1 MTTALAP
8 LADVE
13 RVIGWDDLPE
23 SVRGIPDDFD
33 PTAGGVLMKHQVEW
47 IRIRASIKVCPKGRR
62 TGITFAEAQD
72 ATITAASRRDAGG
85 DNIYYIP
92 DAKEKGLEFI
102 GYCAKL
108 ARVIAEAQG
117 TGISDIE
124 QFLFEDQDE
133 QGSSKYITAWRIRFA
148 SGFQIVALSS
158 RPAAIRGLQ
167 GVVVIDEAAFHTNV
181 QAVLDAATALLIW
194 GGRLHIISSHN
205 GVKNPFN
212 QLIKD
217 IEAGLYGPDAKVYRA
232 TFDDAVANG
241 LYERVCWK
249 KREAPTPEGK
259 KVWYNRIRQA
269 YGPRISAM
277 REELDAIPRAG
288 GGKGIP
294 GIWIERAMRD
304 GRPVRRLA
312 LDDGFA
318 KLDELT
324 RRRLCAEWIEK
335 ELAPLVET
343 LDKHARYALGMDYA
357 RHRHF
362 SVIVPAE
369 IRRMLTRSVPFAV
382 ELQNVPTRQQEQ
394 ILWYLM
400 DSVPG
405 HPLLA
410 IDATGPGQILAEYSA
425 DKYGSAPTP
434 AEIAAGDITGG
445 RVHQIA
451 LSRSWY
457 GEWMP
462 KFSRAF
468 EDGMIEIPLDDD
480 LDGDLRMVEDV
491 DGIMMVPRI
500 ERKDLKDADLVRH
513 GDFAI
518 AGALMWFA
526 SCQDPYLPYSY
537 ETVRW
542 TGSDRDR
549 FMRADDDDD
558 GREIRTTG
566 GFGARTGAW

>member
-1 MTTALAP
+1 MATALAP

-23 SVRGIPDDFD
+23 SVRDIPDDFD
-33 PTAGGVLMKHQVEW
+33 PTAAGVLMKHQVEW
-47 IRIRASIKVCPKGRR
+47 IGIRSAIKVCPKGRR

-85 DNIYYIP
+85 DSVYYIP

-117 TGISDIE
+117 TGISGIE

-133 QGSSKYITAWRIRFA
+133 QGNSKHITAWRIRFA

-167 GVVVIDEAAFHTNV
+167 GIVVIDEAAFHTNV

-194 GGRLHIISSHN
+194 GGQLHIISSHN

-212 QLIKD
+212 QFIKD
-217 IEAGLYGPDAKVYRA
+217 IEAGLYGPDASVHRV

-249 KREAPTPEGK
+249 KRERPTAEGK
-259 KVWYNRIRQA
+259 KAWYNRIRKA
-269 YGPRISAM
+269 YGPRVSAM
-277 REELDAIPRAG
+277 REELDVIPRAG

-294 GIWIERAMRD
+294 GIWIERSMRD

-312 LDDGFA
+312 LDDNFA
-318 KLDELT
+318 QLDET
-324 RRRLCAEWIEK
+324 ARAGICADWIER
-335 ELAPLVET
+335 ELAPLVEAM
-343 LDKHARYALGMDYA
+343 DPRARHALGMDYA

-369 IRRMLTRSVPFAV
+369 IRRVLTRSVPFVV
-382 ELQNVPTRQQEQ
+382 EMQNVPTRQQEQ

-425 DKYGSAPTP
+425 DRYGSAPSA
-434 AEIAAGDITGG
+434 AEIASGDVTGG
-445 RVHQIA
+445 RVHQVT
-451 LSRSWY
+451 LSRAWY

-462 KFSRAF
+462 KFARAF
-468 EDGMIEIPLDDD
+468 EDGVIEIPLDDD

-491 DGIMMVPRI
+491 DGIMMVPKI
-500 ERKDLKDADLVRH
+500 ERRDLKDADLVRH

-518 AGALMWFA
+518 AGALAWFA
-526 SCQDPYLPYSY
+526 SCQDAYLPYAY
-537 ETVRW
+537 EAVRGA
-542 TGSDRDR
+542 GSNQDR
-549 FMRADDDDD
+549 FMRANDGD
-558 GREIRTTG
+558 GREIRTTA
-566 GFGARTGAW
+566 GFGAQRGAW